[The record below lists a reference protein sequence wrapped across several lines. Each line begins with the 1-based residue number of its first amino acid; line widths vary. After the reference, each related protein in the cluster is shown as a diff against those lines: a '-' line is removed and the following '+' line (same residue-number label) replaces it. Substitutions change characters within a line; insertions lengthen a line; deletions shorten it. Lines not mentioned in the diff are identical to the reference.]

1 MNDKTT
7 TEKAAEWTPPA
18 VKRNIT
24 LPLIKPQIDKP
35 VYIEVSGPMFEG
47 KEIKDKKDPKTGEM
61 TASMAKATM
70 LNCTEL
76 ETGVDSQIIVP
87 AVLHGIFDD
96 EYPKDAYV
104 GKRFRLVKHAKA
116 SGKRYHNF
124 SVAEVE

>member
-47 KEIKDKKDPKTGEM
+47 KEIKDKKDDKTGEM
-61 TASMAKATM
+61 VASMAKATL
-70 LNCTEL
+70 LNCTDL
-76 ETGVDSQIIVP
+76 QTGADSQIIVP
-87 AVLHGIFDD
+87 AVLHGIFED

-104 GKRFRLVKHAKA
+104 GKRFMLTKQAKA

-124 SVAEVE
+124 SVAELE